1 MCCSDS
7 YARRVPTPSRT
18 LNRDILR
25 LAVPALGSLV
35 AEPLFLIVDSALVG
49 HLGVTPLAGLG
60 IASAVLQTIVG
71 LMVFLAYATTPAV
84 ARRFGAG
91 DPTRAVSVGIDG
103 MWLALGIGAILALAG
118 YLTTPFLVGLF
129 GASPE
134 VARDAETYLGIS
146 MWGLPAMLIVF
157 AATGLLRGM
166 QDTVTPLWI
175 AGLGFGANA
184 LLNWL
189 FIYGFGWGIGGSAFG
204 TVVAQWGMVA
214 AYVVVIGRLA
224 RTHSASVR
232 PHREGV
238 RGSARSGGW
247 LFLRTL
253 TLRAALLATV
263 FVATG
268 LGTEEL
274 AGWQVAFTIFSTA
287 AFALDALAIA
297 AQALIGKGLG
307 AGDTGEVQRTLGAH
321 RVVGRLVRG
330 DRRRGDRR
338 AVGCDRAAVHRGCRA
353 RRPHSA
359 GADRARRGAAGL
371 RSGVRARRG
380 ADRGGGREVPRDR
393 RSPEPRALRAR
404 AHRAR
409 GAERGRRGRTRL
421 ARGRLLR
428 GLHAGAARDPRLAR
442 PRRRLDDRRGVGV
455 QAQRRHHSYITT
467 AAAADAL
474 IERVEPYCVIS
485 TVPDAAASAS
495 GERPGPS

>member
-7 YARRVPTPSRT
+7 YARRVSTPSRT

-129 GASPE
+129 SASPE

-307 AGDTGEVQRTLGAH
+307 AGDTGGVQRTLGRTVSWGAWFGVIVGAVIGALSGVIGLLFTGDASLAALIQPALIVLAVAQPVCG
-321 RVVGRLVRG
+321 VVFVLDGVLIGAGDAKYLAIAGVLNLVPFVPALIVL
-330 DRRRGDRR
+330 
-338 AVGCDRAAVHRGCRA
+338 AVLSVG
-353 RRPHSA
+353 
-359 GADRARRGAAGL
+359 GAAGL
-371 RSGVRARRG
+371 AWLAVAFFGVYMLARLATLGWRVRG
-380 ADRGGGREVPRDR
+380 A
-393 RSPEPRALRAR
+393 AWM
-404 AHRAR
+404 
-409 GAERGRRGRTRL
+409 T
-421 ARGRLLR
+421 
-428 GLHAGAARDPRLAR
+428 AGA
-442 PRRRLDDRRGVGV
+442 
-455 QAQRRHHSYITT
+455 
-467 AAAADAL
+467 
-474 IERVEPYCVIS
+474 
-485 TVPDAAASAS
+485 
-495 GERPGPS
+495 

>member
-1 MCCSDS
+1 VS
-7 YARRVPTPSRT
+7 TPSRT

-129 GASPE
+129 SASPE

-307 AGDTGEVQRTLGAH
+307 AGDTGEVQRTLGRTVSWGAWFGVIVGAVIGALSGVIGLLFTGDASLAALIQPALIVLAVAQPVCG
-321 RVVGRLVRG
+321 VVFVLDGVLIGAGDAKYLAIAGVLNLVPFVPALIVL
-330 DRRRGDRR
+330 
-338 AVGCDRAAVHRGCRA
+338 AVLSVG
-353 RRPHSA
+353 
-359 GADRARRGAAGL
+359 GAAGL
-371 RSGVRARRG
+371 AWLAVAFFGVYMLARLATLGWRVRG
-380 ADRGGGREVPRDR
+380 A
-393 RSPEPRALRAR
+393 AWM
-404 AHRAR
+404 
-409 GAERGRRGRTRL
+409 T
-421 ARGRLLR
+421 
-428 GLHAGAARDPRLAR
+428 AGA
-442 PRRRLDDRRGVGV
+442 
-455 QAQRRHHSYITT
+455 
-467 AAAADAL
+467 
-474 IERVEPYCVIS
+474 
-485 TVPDAAASAS
+485 
-495 GERPGPS
+495 